1 MPESPKITHGLGPK
15 SEIYMHLNP
24 VDCLVLKCTDIEAL
38 CNRDRIKEIG
48 IELKSFCASQANYQL
63 FSH

>member
-15 SEIYMHLNP
+15 SEICIHLNP

-38 CNRDRIKEIG
+38 FNSNRIKEIST
-48 IELKSFCASQANYQL
+48 LQPFCAFQANYQL